1 MNLTTQGRLVS
12 NRSNRIERVTASQVM
27 VYFLVGFFAFIGLMP
42 MILVT
47 MISITSDASIKMNG
61 YQLFPKEFSLVA
73 YKLIFTPSSSVMPAY
88 AVSITVTLLGTLA
101 AVLIT
106 GMAAFTLCNKSVQY
120 RNSLAMFFFIPMVFN
135 AGLVPWYMMCR
146 ALGLKD
152 NLLSL
157 IIPSLMFSAYNMFLC
172 RNFMNS
178 LPDSFMESAK
188 LDGATDAQI
197 AFRIYFPLST
207 PVLAAIALF
216 YGVAYWNDW
225 FNAIMLVDNDKLFP
239 LQYML
244 YKIKSEIAALQRLQP
259 DVPVRK
265 LPGESLKMATALVT
279 IGPIIFLYPFLQ
291 KYFVKGLIIGGVKG

>member
-1 MNLTTQGRLVS
+1 MSITAKENNRAGIRNNLDPITT
-12 NRSNRIERVTASQVM
+12 SQILI
-27 VYFLVGFFAFIGLMP
+27 YLFVGFFAFIGLMP

-47 MISITSDASIKMNG
+47 MISITSDASIKANG
-61 YQLFPKEFSLVA
+61 YQFIPKEFSLTA
-73 YKLIFTPSSSVMPAY
+73 YRMIFSPTSSIIPSY
-88 AVSITVTLLGTLA
+88 GVSITVTLLGTLL

-106 GMAAFTLCNKSVQY
+106 GMAAFTLSNKSVHY
-120 RNSLAMFFFIPMVFN
+120 RNSLALFFFIPMVFN

-152 NLLSL
+152 NLLAL
-157 IIPSLMFSAYNMFLC
+157 IIPSLMFSSYNMFLC
-172 RNFMNS
+172 RNFMKGI
-178 LPDSFMESAK
+178 PDSFMESAK
-188 LDGATDAQI
+188 LDGASDALI

-207 PVLAAIALF
+207 PVLAAIGLF

-259 DVPVRK
+259 GVPVRQ